1 MFKCTLKAVRENVFR
16 SNMAIEL
23 YDLSVDL
30 RELDF
35 VVDKHPDIVKQI
47 ETLMLEAH
55 SAVQYSKFKLNQ
67 LGDK

>member
-1 MFKCTLKAVRENVFR
+1 
-16 SNMAIEL
+16 MAIEL

>member
-1 MFKCTLKAVRENVFR
+1 
-16 SNMAIEL
+16 MAIEL

-67 LGDK
+67 LGDKSLMCFSGKSEFLIKKI